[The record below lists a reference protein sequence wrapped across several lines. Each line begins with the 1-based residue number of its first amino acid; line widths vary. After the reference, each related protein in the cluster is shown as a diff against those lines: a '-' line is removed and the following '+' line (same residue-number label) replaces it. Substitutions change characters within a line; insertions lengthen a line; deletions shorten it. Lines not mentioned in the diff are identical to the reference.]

1 VPAVSTA
8 QLMEN
13 IGKGKPVAAIVLM
26 GSDPYLRDL
35 IRAKLRETYVPD
47 GAQDWAIARIPAS
60 DGMEEVVQR
69 AQTLPMLSPRQ
80 LLYVEE
86 VERIERLGEKARD
99 AAVDALEQYLSD
111 PAPFTILVL
120 ESEKLDNRQRLAKM
134 LTAKALIVSLEVSR
148 EDALALTELMAKEL
162 GSVIDRDAAT
172 TLVEILNGEP
182 ARIRTELEKLSL
194 YTLEKRRITSADVDL
209 LVISAEKQTVWQLA
223 DMLASRQRDAAM
235 RFLDSLLREGEQ
247 PAGIV
252 GALAWMYRKLIEA
265 RELPAGTN
273 GFAAARAL
281 QMRPQSADMAL
292 RQSRQ
297 MKAPA
302 LRLGLQALAEADSDL
317 KSGIANPRAVMEFLI
332 ARLTV

>member
-1 VPAVSTA
+1 MPAANTA
-8 QLMEN
+8 QLLEK
-13 IGKGKPVAAIVLM
+13 IGKGKAVPAIVLM

-35 IRAKLRETYVPD
+35 IRTKLREAYVPD
-47 GAQDWAIARIPAS
+47 GAQDWAIARMSAS
-60 DGMEEVVQR
+60 DGMEQVVQR

-80 LLYVEE
+80 LVYVEE

-99 AAVDALEQYLSD
+99 EAVETLEQYLSD

-120 ESEKLDNRQRLAKM
+120 ETEKLDNRQRLAKM
-134 LTAKALIVSLEVSR
+134 LTAKAVMVSLEVTR
-148 EDALALTELMAKEL
+148 EDALALTDSMAREL
-162 GSVIDRDAAT
+162 GSAIDRDAAAL
-172 TLVEILNGEP
+172 LVEILNAEP

-194 YTLEKRRITSADVDL
+194 YTLEKKRITTADVDL
-209 LVISAEKQTVWQLA
+209 LVISAEKQTVWQLT
-223 DMLASRQRDAAM
+223 DMLATRQRAEAM
-235 RFLDSLLREGEQ
+235 QFLDSLLREGEQ

-273 GFAAARAL
+273 GFSAARAL
-281 QMRPQSADMAL
+281 QMRPQSAEMAL

-297 MKAPA
+297 MKVPA
-302 LRLGLQALAEADSDL
+302 MRRGLQALAEADSDL

-332 ARLTV
+332 ARLTA